1 MKPTFDKIV
10 HLKIWIR
17 FIDMLF
23 QKHMFKIILVKFTFT
38 LNGIRS
44 EDRSKHHLCSN
55 HHILHFWLQIAT
67 TASNRVTVLNDFI
80 SNFNLTIWFF
90 EPKLVQLIQTDFYKF
105 RRGRV
110 ESAFYFI
117 VNCAVQS
124 MGTVDQM
131 LEFLTKPP
139 LK

>member
-23 QKHMFKIILVKFTFT
+23 QKHMFKIILVKFTFNYT
-38 LNGIRS
+38 EWNQKRGSVEAPFVLN
-44 EDRSKHHLCSN
+44 
-55 HHILHFWLQIAT
+55 HILHFWLPIAT